1 MNPNQQKRYISRE
14 FKKRGLSLQPATLTA
29 LLNVLRR
36 EEEINNT
43 SSSGNRKKKRS
54 TNNGG
59 NNNDNQNDILQILL
73 NEIKQRMMNAN
84 DKNNNSSSSNHLNSN
99 GNNYTNGGGGGGG
112 GVVIYNQSIVTPEI
126 LQNVVADLS
135 RDGND
140 VLDEAL
146 QLLNAWKM
154 KRLDYHVMKKRWSLV
169 EDGEEEGKIQNNRG
183 AYGGGDG
190 IHGQKRS
197 GRSVFGNAGDKVSQS
212 VIRIYC
218 TLINCGHFEP
228 ANSQIHSHSLQ
239 SYIRDNL
246 SRAS

>member
-1 MNPNQQKRYISRE
+1 MNNPTPLSLSSMNPNQQKRFISRE

-36 EEEINNT
+36 EEEINT
-43 SSSGNRKKKRS
+43 SSGNRKKNRNTS
-54 TNNGG
+54 NNG
-59 NNNDNQNDILQILL
+59 NNNGNQNDILQILL

-84 DKNNNSSSSNHLNSN
+84 DKNNNSSSNHLNSN
-99 GNNYTNGGGGGGG
+99 GNNYTNGGGG

-169 EDGEEEGKIQNNRG
+169 EDGEEERKIQNHRG
-183 AYGGGDG
+183 ANGGGG
-190 IHGQKRS
+190 GKHGQKRS
-197 GRSVFGNAGDKVSQS
+197 GRSVFGNAGDKVSQ
-212 VIRIYC
+212 
-218 TLINCGHFEP
+218 
-228 ANSQIHSHSLQ
+228 
-239 SYIRDNL
+239 
-246 SRAS
+246 